1 MPSGRVPRWRSRR
14 SWGRA
19 NRGRSAARTWF
30 EAWRRFL
37 ERMAARYPLALV
49 LEDIQW
55 ADEGL
60 LDFVEHVADWAQ
72 GPILLVALARP
83 ELFDP
88 RPAWGGGKRNATSIY
103 LEPLSP

>member
-1 MPSGRVPRWRSRR
+1 
-14 SWGRA
+14 
-19 NRGRSAARTWF
+19 
-30 EAWRRFL
+30 
-37 ERMAARYPLALV
+37 MAARYPLALV